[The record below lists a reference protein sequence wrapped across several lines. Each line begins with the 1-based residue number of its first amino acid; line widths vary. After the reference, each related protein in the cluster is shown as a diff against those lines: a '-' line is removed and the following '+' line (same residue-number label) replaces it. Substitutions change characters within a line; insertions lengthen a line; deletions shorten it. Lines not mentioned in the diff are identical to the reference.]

1 MQFRRAP
8 LLPQGNKRRNP
19 AARLLRPR
27 TIRGQLT
34 RVLVVSIVLVL
45 ALLGVLI
52 TGEFRAYRSTGD
64 TVRAVSL
71 ALSAQDLVHEVQR
84 ERGLTNGMLGGD
96 AAMRQALDAQRPATD
111 RALVALNRTLA
122 DNPPDADAIRTA
134 VTQLASLN
142 QTRAEVDADR
152 IERSAVFGYYTS
164 AIAALDDA
172 RPGLDH
178 AQDDQVWRG
187 LQALYALGDAKEFT
201 GQERGFLTGVFAAG
215 SFGGGEYVQFL
226 DIRAA
231 KQAALQAFPH
241 NATARQRTE
250 LDDALRSPAATEADS
265 MEAVAVASQHGPL
278 AQPVSSENW
287 WTAMTSVI
295 NAQRGVQKSIGAE
308 IQHRAKDLQR
318 QSALTLITYLVA
330 ALIALLALVALV
342 VASVRAIVRPLA
354 ALASEADE
362 VATQRLP
369 ALIAAWH
376 SPDAAEPGPPT
387 PVRTPD
393 HASVEI
399 ESVAAAFDRMQTTAY
414 ELATEQSL
422 LRRNTTESLANLGR
436 RNQNLLRRQLA
447 LISDFEREELDP
459 KALSNMFELDHLAT
473 RMRRNAESLLV
484 LVGETSPRRWS
495 EPIALTDMI
504 RAALSE
510 VEDYR
515 RVLLRRIEDV
525 PIVGAVVSE
534 LAHML
539 AELIENGLAFSP
551 PDVEVEIY
559 GRRLGSQYLLAVV
572 DHGVGMSAE
581 QLAAAN
587 ARLRGAGDFLVAP
600 TRFLGHYVV
609 GRLGQRLGIEVELTT
624 SPISGVAAR
633 MLLPMALLAEPFGA
647 GALELEAAQSVWT
660 LPAGDAQPVLE
671 PGVEAPAELPAADT
685 TAVLRVSDANS
696 AVPAGSNAM
705 DAYIAN
711 SPLPWELSRNGG
723 PGNNGTPV
731 DNGPDTGRH
740 FAPDAAPADRPTPTH
755 PATPRINGRPRHS
768 TAVRPDPFPTLPAGP
783 MKDSL
788 SGAAIQRDQAARQR
802 DRPEP
807 PPAAE
812 PPAPAA
818 AAKSAET
825 IPAPHTP
832 PANEIH
838 YTDAAPEPE
847 VQRTRNG
854 LVKRVKKTDGKTAA
868 SVTVQPNRSTPPAVE
883 RSPEQVRGMLSSFR
897 ASYQR
902 GELDEPARISA
913 STAQE
918 DAR

>member
-8 LLPQGNKRRNP
+8 LLPKGNKRRNP

-34 RVLVVSIVLVL
+34 RVLVVSIALVL

-52 TGEFRAYRSTGD
+52 AGEFRAYRSTGD

-96 AAMRQALDAQRPATD
+96 TAMRQALDAQRPATD

-122 DNPPDADAIRTA
+122 DNPPDADSIRTA
-134 VTQLASLN
+134 LTQLASLS

-215 SFGGGEYVQFL
+215 SFNGGEYVQFL

-250 LDDALRSPAATEADS
+250 LDDALRSPGATEADS
-265 MEAVAVASQHGPL
+265 MEAVAIASQRGPL
-278 AQPVSSENW
+278 TQPVSSANW
-287 WTAMTSVI
+287 WTAMSSVI
-295 NAQRGVQKSIGAE
+295 DAQRDVQKSIGGE

-318 QSALTLITYLVA
+318 QSALSLIAYLVA

-354 ALASEADE
+354 ALATEADE

-376 SPDAAEPGPPT
+376 SPDAAEPPAPT

-393 HASVEI
+393 HAGVEI
-399 ESVAAAFDRMQTTAY
+399 ESVAAAFDRVQTTAY
-414 ELATEQSL
+414 ELATEQAL

-515 RVLLRRIEDV
+515 RVILRRIDDV

-581 QLAAAN
+581 QLAGAN

-633 MLLPMALLAEPFGA
+633 MLLPMALLAEPFGST
-647 GALELEAAQSVWT
+647 ALQLESAQPVWT
-660 LPAGDAQPVLE
+660 LPAAEAKPVLE
-671 PGVEAPAELPAADT
+671 AAVEAPAELPAAET
-685 TAVLRVSDANS
+685 TAVLRVSDVNS
-696 AVPAGSNAM
+696 
-705 DAYIAN
+705 YTTN
-711 SPLPWELSRNGG
+711 STLPWHFSQGG
-723 PGNNGTPV
+723 SAGNNGTPV

-740 FAPDAAPADRPTPTH
+740 FAPEPAPPDRPTPPR

-768 TAVRPDPFPTLPAGP
+768 TTARPDPFPTLPAGP
-783 MKDSL
+783 IKDSL
-788 SGAAIQRDQAARQR
+788 SGAAIQRDQAATQR

-807 PPAAE
+807 PPAAK
-812 PPAPAA
+812 P
-818 AAKSAET
+818 AET
-825 IPAPHTP
+825 IPAPQTP

-868 SVTVQPNRSTPPAVE
+868 APATAQPNRSTPPAVE

-902 GELDEPARISA
+902 GELDEPARIPA
-913 STAQE
+913 SRAQE